1 MPDTTFNMVVP
12 DLKAKDLGDG
22 TFAMSIGNITIP
34 GGGTDTVF
42 PGTDPPIKAIDTG
55 EVDSNGDKIYAV
67 AAVLV

>member
-1 MPDTTFNMVVP
+1 MADTTFNMVVP

-22 TFAMSIGNITIP
+22 TFAMSVGPITIP

-55 EVDSNGDKIYAV
+55 TVDSDGNKIYALAV
-67 AAVLV
+67 VLV